1 MLLIES
7 RHLRKT
13 EAYRIYANSLV
24 RVVRNNCGT
33 PALTLKHSELLG
45 AYLLGLVAVLI
56 FGSTL
61 PVTRLALE
69 SFSPG
74 FVTFARAIIAAC
86 MAITLM
92 VLNGLGWRH
101 KENWSIFAAGL
112 LLIFGFPGLMA
123 VSMQTV
129 DASHGG
135 IILGFLPL
143 ATAFIARFTTEERPS
158 PKFWALTV
166 AGFLIVTAFTIYQSG
181 QAADTTVLHGYL
193 WMFLAGVCA
202 ASGYVISGKLS
213 RNMKGWE
220 VITRALVLNLPLSV
234 LGMIYFHQDAL
245 STPTESSIVA
255 LIYLGA
261 FSMFLGFCAWN
272 VALAKGGIAR
282 IGQLQLLQ
290 IFVTLGVAV
299 LLLDETLDV
308 VTLASAVTIT
318 AIIATS
324 RRG

>member
-1 MLLIES
+1 M
-7 RHLRKT
+7 
-13 EAYRIYANSLV
+13 
-24 RVVRNNCGT
+24 
-33 PALTLKHSELLG
+33 
-45 AYLLGLVAVLI
+45 AVLI

-74 FVTFARAIIAAC
+74 FVTFARAIIAAS
-86 MAITLM
+86 MAILLM
-92 VLNGLGWRH
+92 LVNGMGWRH
-101 KENWSIFAAGL
+101 KENWSIFIAGF

-143 ATAFIARFTTEERPS
+143 ATAFIARFTTDERPS
-158 PKFWALTV
+158 PKFWTLTIT
-166 AGFLIVTAFTIYQSG
+166 GFLIVTAFTIYQSG
-181 QAADTTVLHGYL
+181 QAADATVLHGYL

-202 ASGYVISGKLS
+202 ASGYVIFGKLS
-213 RNMKGWE
+213 RNMRGWE
-220 VITRALVLNLPLSV
+220 VITRALILNIPLSV
-234 LGMIYFHQDAL
+234 LGMVFFHNEAFG
-245 STPTESSIVA
+245 TPTTTSLIA
-255 LIYLGA
+255 LAYLGA

-299 LLLDETLDV
+299 LLLDETLDF

>member
-1 MLLIES
+1 M
-7 RHLRKT
+7 
-13 EAYRIYANSLV
+13 
-24 RVVRNNCGT
+24 RNNCGT

-74 FVTFARAIIAAC
+74 FVTFSRAIIAAYV
-86 MAITLM
+86 AITLM

-101 KENWSIFAAGL
+101 KENWSIFAAGF

-123 VSMQTV
+123 ASMQTV

-202 ASGYVISGKLS
+202 ASGYVIFGKLS

-234 LGMIYFHQDAL
+234 LGMIYFRQDAL
-245 STPTESSIVA
+245 STPAETSIIA

-290 IFVTLGVAV
+290 IFVTLGVSV